1 MKKINKKG
9 IVKLIILVILL
20 ITQIK
25 AFKDSRA
32 NNITYVTANIIDA
45 SGVLSAETSSI
56 IAMNEGESGM
66 AITLPDILN
75 TKKVTKY
82 IVTKKTIIETVVE
95 PEEPEQTEEITTDSE
110 GTEQTE
116 ETTPEPEEIEQ
127 IEEPTTEPEVTE
139 QVEETNTEPE
149 TTTETIIEQVEKLP
163 GEKVY
168 LTQEEIEN
176 LEITLTVE
184 YDTIEVNS
192 ETLYNK
198 KLTVQDS
205 DDYELLSVSGYMP
218 YDTQIQS
225 NEIDISNLEIDRE
238 AIKKKTTNAIL
249 VNIFILAYILVTE
262 IFNVNSL
269 LTSKDGIVNVFGIIA
284 LFIIP
289 FTIGAVVEKVVAFL
303 LVKLNKWKDKYC
315 LIGALVI
322 EVISFFTLNKIVI
335 AFMVLNFINEGKAI
349 CTLLSLLIE
358 GLSVYIFI
366 LLIKSLKLTDKKEK
380 SNKDVDIV
388 DKIEEIEE

>member
-1 MKKINKKG
+1 MEE
-9 IVKLIILVILL
+9 
-20 ITQIK
+20 
-25 AFKDSRA
+25 
-32 NNITYVTANIIDA
+32 NNI
-45 SGVLSAETSSI
+45 
-56 IAMNEGESGM
+56 
-66 AITLPDILN
+66 
-75 TKKVTKY
+75 
-82 IVTKKTIIETVVE
+82 VV
-95 PEEPEQTEEITTDSE
+95 
-110 GTEQTE
+110 
-116 ETTPEPEEIEQ
+116 
-127 IEEPTTEPEVTE
+127 
-139 QVEETNTEPE
+139 
-149 TTTETIIEQVEKLP
+149 
-163 GEKVY
+163 
-168 LTQEEIEN
+168 
-176 LEITLTVE
+176 
-184 YDTIEVNS
+184 
-192 ETLYNK
+192 
-198 KLTVQDS
+198 
-205 DDYELLSVSGYMP
+205 
-218 YDTQIQS
+218 

-289 FTIGAVVEKVVAFL
+289 FTIGAVVEKIVAYV

-322 EVISFFTLNKIVI
+322 EGISFFTLNKIVI

-388 DKIEEIEE
+388 DKIEKKEE